1 MSRHRL
7 APLLRIAPL
16 ALATACLPPGPA
28 FAQNAPAAAPPPA
41 ADAAQAE
48 DAAHSAGIRAAM
60 ADAMRDAEFGQIAG
74 LSDEQRRKIADY
86 HRQGKAAG
94 LGERVLG
101 IGLGALVGGFVA
113 VEDLRRFIAAH
124 KESGAQ
130 SGRLPFP
137 HLHFAAAADKFPE
150 AGRLLARELEAAG
163 KMAAEIQTIRRLS
176 PAALDRLD
184 ADGKRRAADAYRLA
198 ADGQRPATAANPP
211 EAVKKSIATIETL
224 LQQFK

>member
-1 MSRHRL
+1 MPRHRL
-7 APLLRIAPL
+7 APLLRIATL
-16 ALATACLPPGPA
+16 ALAAACLPPGPA

-41 ADAAQAE
+41 AE

-198 ADGQRPATAANPP
+198 ADGQRPATAANSP